1 MALVIALAKRNAFTV
16 EAYARLFVKSG
27 LRILELGVVEGDAQ
41 KRVLAVQM
49 LNFLIKYQNP
59 KSMSSEVE
67 LVLQE
72 MRKHVDDEVYFVRV
86 AVHETLGTAERLIRE
101 ADGENCKIQFSDGE
115 GDNMDSVCFHQR
127 NRSSEFDESVCSMS
141 NHSRRSRRNRK
152 KRRTEALS
160 LGHLVAKNEDEC
172 VQLSVDLASDI
183 TALSKLRMSL
193 RDLMAGSPVCNGP
206 SFAVALES
214 AYRSMWRKYCKG
226 EVPSL
231 KRMEMLQRKVQED
244 PSISKELGSS
254 RLNVTGE
261 ATPSLKANGS
271 APVPSSLPTQSSQLS
286 KRMDSTS

>member
-49 LNFLIKYQNP
+49 LNFLMKYLNP

-115 GDNMDSVCFHQR
+115 DDNMESKVEAKQEEET
-127 NRSSEFDESVCSMS
+127 NRSSEF
-141 NHSRRSRRNRK
+141 
-152 KRRTEALS
+152 
-160 LGHLVAKNEDEC
+160 
-172 VQLSVDLASDI
+172 
-183 TALSKLRMSL
+183 KL
-193 RDLMAGSPVCNGP
+193 
-206 SFAVALES
+206 
-214 AYRSMWRKYCKG
+214 
-226 EVPSL
+226 
-231 KRMEMLQRKVQED
+231 
-244 PSISKELGSS
+244 
-254 RLNVTGE
+254 
-261 ATPSLKANGS
+261 
-271 APVPSSLPTQSSQLS
+271 
-286 KRMDSTS
+286 

>member
-1 MALVIALAKRNAFTV
+1 MVNTLCQSLAVALEAASSEAESHMALVIALAKRNAFTV
-16 EAYARLFVKSG
+16 EAYVRLFVKSG

-49 LNFLIKYQNP
+49 LNFLMKYLNP

-115 GDNMDSVCFHQR
+115 GDNMESVCFHQR

-160 LGHLVAKNEDEC
+160 LNVDVL
-172 VQLSVDLASDI
+172 QLFIYLFG
-183 TALSKLRMSL
+183 L
-193 RDLMAGSPVCNGP
+193 
-206 SFAVALES
+206 F
-214 AYRSMWRKYCKG
+214 
-226 EVPSL
+226 
-231 KRMEMLQRKVQED
+231 
-244 PSISKELGSS
+244 
-254 RLNVTGE
+254 
-261 ATPSLKANGS
+261 
-271 APVPSSLPTQSSQLS
+271 
-286 KRMDSTS
+286 